1 MTEQN
6 AVIDLRTR
14 STYRPDCATL
24 ARNKLLLARNSLG
37 MSQTEF
43 AGLLSSILGWY
54 VRPDALDAWETAT
67 VPPGDVLVAVS
78 AVSPA
83 AGDRLGL
90 RSHKF
95 ISAYIGEHAAARIR
109 DTNVPASEERQA
121 VAICHPSGTCD
132 LYVWPHG
139 VAIFHL
145 VEELDVPNI
154 ASLAVWRY
162 RSYAQNLA
170 WASHQLRQLA
180 GDDTLAAGYVLS
192 LYWLHTPT
200 WVGRVLDTAVRI
212 MCAPRVLVDREKS
225 GDDDCLPLAEQAERE
240 LLAEGFDHN
249 EMRSFGLA
257 GVSLGYASW
266 SGVAYHP
273 LDSARC
279 LAERDL
285 VAYEL
290 SMQAIWAY
298 CDHINRQIE
307 QGREPEVGDGYG
319 WRFLRAARSKLT
331 NPRPQE
337 TGQHRSMREAA
348 FETSGLAGHL
358 QQAIEVLRE
367 AGRQ

>member
-1 MTEQN
+1 MTD

-24 ARNKLLLARNSLG
+24 ARNKLLLARTGLG
-37 MSQTEF
+37 MSYTEF

-54 VRPDALDAWETAT
+54 VRPDALEAWETAT

-83 AGDRLGL
+83 AADRVGV

-95 ISAYIGEHAAARIR
+95 IAAYVGERAAGKIR
-109 DTNVPASEERQA
+109 ATGASTSEERSS
-121 VAICHPSGTCD
+121 VEIHHPTGTCD

-154 ASLAVWRY
+154 ANLAVWRY
-162 RSYAQNLA
+162 RSYSQNLD
-170 WASHQLRQLA
+170 WATRQLRQLA
-180 GDDTLAAGYVLS
+180 GDESLAAGYVLS

-200 WVGRVLDTAVRI
+200 WVGRVLDTALRI
-212 MCAPRVLVDREKS
+212 MCAPRVLVERERA
-225 GDDDCLPLAEQAERE
+225 GDDDCLPQAEHAERE
-240 LLAEGFDHN
+240 LLSEGFEHQ
-249 EMRSFGLA
+249 EMRTFGLA

-266 SGVAYHP
+266 SGLAYHP
-273 LDSARC
+273 LDPARC
-279 LAERDL
+279 LAEHEL

-290 SMQAIWAY
+290 SLQAVWAY
-298 CDHINRQIE
+298 CDYINRQVE
-307 QGREPEVGDGYG
+307 QGHDPDVGEGYG

-358 QQAIEVLRE
+358 HQAIEVLRE
-367 AGRQ
+367 AGKQ